1 MAGASDTRV
10 LTVRGAS
17 VPDGAAE
24 PSVRESEEQEAAIR
38 MTPTRAFVFAGDPP
52 DFIVLNDDSALA
64 MPWRALSGV
73 GNCPT
78 VIFSVIGA
86 PIAIAIAVA
95 QSTAIAVE
103 NGTQARRGREH
114 AEHIEDVPSR
124 RFA

>member
-1 MAGASDTRV
+1 MRV

-24 PSVRESEEQEAAIR
+24 HSVRESEEQEAAIR
-38 MTPTRAFVFAGDPP
+38 MTPTGAFVFAGDQP
-52 DFIVLNDDSALA
+52 DFIVLNDDSAVA